1 MAKGQNR
8 QVRSM
13 AGDLRCL
20 VAVGTAIVL
29 VGGCS
34 QSDAPTSSSTPTSA
48 VAATEKQHY
57 LDTVNG
63 LCDKLLANVLEV
75 TQGGS
80 LDIPAGQYLKDWP
93 AHEEVLAGFDRSL
106 AAVPVPTAAA
116 SAAAAMRDYMKF
128 ADELDAARLKAAKR
142 GERAWR
148 REVGAEADAESNPAI
163 VARTAAGF
171 ASSCDA
177 R

>member
-1 MAKGQNR
+1 MRFMG
-8 QVRSM
+8 
-13 AGDLRCL
+13 GGLRCL

-48 VAATEKQHY
+48 VPAAEKQRY

-63 LCDKLLANVLEV
+63 LCDKLLAKVIEV
-75 TQGGS
+75 THGGS
-80 LDIPAGQYLKDWP
+80 LDISAAQYLKDWP
-93 AHEEVLAGFDRSL
+93 AHQEALAAFDQSL
-106 AAVPVPTAAA
+106 AVVPVPTGATA
-116 SAAAAMRDYMKF
+116 AAAAMRDYVKF
-128 ADELDAARLKAAKR
+128 ADELDAARLKAANR

-148 REVGAEADAESNPAI
+148 TEVAAEADAESNPAI
-163 VARTAAGF
+163 LARTAAGF